1 MNRAIVIGGGADALV
16 AAQVLARA
24 GREVMVIESA
34 TSAPDDG
41 WVPPKVLRELRLD
54 GVNLAWPDPWVVVP
68 LPDGG
73 RLELW
78 RDIARSAQSIRR
90 LSVRDAER
98 WPVFCER
105 MARLGFVKTHKPQ

>member
-41 WVPPKVLRELRLD
+41 WVPPKVLRELRLLC
-54 GVNLAWPDPWVVVP
+54 V
-68 LPDGG
+68 
-73 RLELW
+73 
-78 RDIARSAQSIRR
+78 
-90 LSVRDAER
+90 
-98 WPVFCER
+98 
-105 MARLGFVKTHKPQ
+105 